1 MNQAQ
6 SFYLLPFWR
15 YRGSQNFKMGHV
27 T

>member
-15 YRGSQNFKMGHV
+15 YRGVPEF
-27 T
+27 